1 MAKLILKTNV
11 HNSKF
16 SIEYKA
22 MQLPLENNTVE
33 LLIKP
38 RNNYKITSH
47 DFYNGLLPST
57 ISNITYSNLGKNVIA
72 FVTVN
77 DLPANTKNI
86 NISLPINCTATLEVD
101 NLELTETSNVSEG
114 VIVNE
119 VNRYDVSILHD
130 GFMHKVKN
138 NPGEKILVFDKKF
151 VLPKGSYF
159 AQDPSYEIIGNK
171 NRFNVVT
178 SNGVDSSGKVNFK
191 LFKVYYTSP
200 LKPGKVS
207 KSTINFTAKSS
218 VPSKKLADVVATKK
232 EEEQIYS
239 YSITKQPSI
248 EGGSRV
254 IKVKGV
260 PMSTFRIVL
269 SDSDGKTYNPRT
281 GLFELGGGAIEGTV
295 PFPEENKS
303 YGLFTMKVRI
313 PKTTAAITYQD
324 EVVTGKPIDHDS
336 IVSTK
341 TADLAVNPDI
351 GGKASKSVKVAPNA
365 TVTLAVNS
373 SDGFDAVKTGD
384 DSINDLTVTGKYL
397 TSTSGITTFKFI
409 VKATDSTKRILIA
422 RQPLYKQHP
431 LPSDLDS
438 TENIHSTGIVPYN
451 NWDSGSGKASA
462 LTNAGLPI
470 YSDWFMSD
478 ADLLKETTF
487 TINAKA
493 EGIGTPNGDLEF
505 SEIMVSGFV
514 GVESFGTGDISPTID
529 LLNFLT
535 IST

>member
-1 MAKLILKTNV
+1 MAKLILKTNI

-22 MQLPLENNTVE
+22 IQLPLQNNVVE

-38 RNNYKITSH
+38 RGNYKITSE
-47 DFYNGLLPST
+47 DFYNGHLPSNVK
-57 ISNITYSNLGKNVIA
+57 SVTYSNLGSNVVA
-72 FVTVN
+72 FVTVI
-77 DLPANTKNI
+77 DLPVKSNV
-86 NISLPINCTATLEVD
+86 NISLPINCTAELEVD
-101 NLELTETSNVSEG
+101 NLELTEKLNVSEN

-119 VNRYDVSILHD
+119 VNKHDVSMLSD
-130 GFMHKVKN
+130 GVLHKVKN
-138 NPGEKILVFDKKF
+138 NPGQKVLVFDKKF

-159 AQDPSYEIIGNK
+159 AQDPSYEINGNGS
-171 NRFNVVT
+171 RFTVVT

-200 LKPGKVS
+200 ISPSKIS
-207 KSTINFTAKSS
+207 KSTITFTAKSS
-218 VPSKKLADVVATKK
+218 VPSKKLQDLVATKK

-239 YSITKQPSI
+239 YSITKQPGAQ
-248 EGGSRV
+248 GGSRV

-269 SDSDGKTYNPRT
+269 SDSDGKTYNPST
-281 GLFELGGGAIEGTV
+281 GLFELGGGAIEGTI
-295 PFPEENKS
+295 PFPEEKQG

-313 PKTTAAITYQD
+313 PKTSTVITYKD

-351 GGKASKSVKVAPNA
+351 GGKATTEIKIAPNSII
-365 TVTLAVNS
+365 TLSVENAG
-373 SDGFDAVKTGD
+373 GFNIAKTGD
-384 DSINDLTVTGKYL
+384 DDASDLTVEGKYL
-397 TSTSGITTFKFI
+397 TSTAGITNFKFL
-409 VKATDSTKRILIA
+409 VTATDSTKRIKIE
-422 RQPLYKQHP
+422 RQPLYQQHP
-431 LPSDLDS
+431 LPAGLES
-438 TENIHSTGIVPYN
+438 TENTHVLGINPYN

-470 YSDWFMSD
+470 YSDWIISD
-478 ADLLKETTF
+478 DHLSAETAF
-487 TINAKA
+487 TISTRA
-493 EGIGTPNGDLEF
+493 EGIGTPNASDEY
-505 SEIMVSGFV
+505 SEIMVSGFI
-514 GVESFGTGDISPTID
+514 GVESFGTSDITASID